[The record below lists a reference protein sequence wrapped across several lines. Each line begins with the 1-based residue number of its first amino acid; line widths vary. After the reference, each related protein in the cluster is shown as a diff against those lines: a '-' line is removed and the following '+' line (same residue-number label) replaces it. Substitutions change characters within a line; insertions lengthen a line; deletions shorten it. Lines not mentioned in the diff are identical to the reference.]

1 MVITTRYG
9 ATMKV
14 GDLVRHWQYVDNG
27 KRIGIVLE
35 VYSDELIEVMWGN
48 SDTSRL
54 CHTLVLQKVK
64 A

>member
-1 MVITTRYG
+1 
-9 ATMKV
+9 MKV
-14 GDLVRHWQYVDNG
+14 GDLVRHWQHVDNG

-48 SDTSRL
+48 YDTSRL

>member
-1 MVITTRYG
+1 MR
-9 ATMKV
+9 V
-14 GDLVRHWQYVDNG
+14 GDLVRHWQHVDNG

-35 VYSDELIEVMWGN
+35 VYPGELIEVMWG
-48 SDTSRL
+48 SCDTSHL